1 MKRHGKAND
10 KSGGGRMRVR
20 FPLTPARSPSEEERE
35 KRSLRVVTSEWTG
48 CSTIP
53 RTNYGGK
60 VAMRFRA
67 SIAVSSLF
75 PLPGGAGQGEGGR
88 FGKTNVAIPAKN
100 GGDIQPPTLNI
111 EHPMGFAALRN
122 GRWMFDVGGW
132 TLPQNHRMNAAT
144 SNSSAAPRHP
154 RRLTV
159 DDYVAG
165 VLAGDRAVLARA
177 ITLVESSARRHEAQ
191 AQEVL
196 HRLLPHTGKAKR
208 IGITGVPGV
217 GKSTFIETFGCLL
230 TDKGHKLAVLTIDPT
245 SARSG
250 GSILGDKT
258 RMEKLSLAPNA
269 FIRPSPAGD
278 HLGGVARRTRETM
291 LLCEAA
297 GFDPIL
303 VESVG
308 VGQTEIALRS
318 MVDFF
323 LLLLLPGAGDELQGI
338 KKGIVEMA
346 DLVLINK
353 ADGDN
358 RARAANAKADQ
369 DAALH
374 YLQPAT
380 PGWKTEVALV
390 SGLTGDGLPQTWERI
405 KTFYAELEPKGVIAK
420 RRQQQ
425 TLEWLQALIQDELRR
440 RFERNPRVIAKLPEL
455 RAALLRGE
463 TTVVRAANALLEA
476 HESAKIEEP
485 K

>member
-1 MKRHGKAND
+1 MSVA
-10 KSGGGRMRVR
+10 
-20 FPLTPARSPSEEERE
+20 TP
-35 KRSLRVVTSEWTG
+35 
-48 CSTIP
+48 
-53 RTNYGGK
+53 
-60 VAMRFRA
+60 
-67 SIAVSSLF
+67 
-75 PLPGGAGQGEGGR
+75 
-88 FGKTNVAIPAKN
+88 
-100 GGDIQPPTLNI
+100 
-111 EHPMGFAALRN
+111 
-122 GRWMFDVGGW
+122 
-132 TLPQNHRMNAAT
+132 
-144 SNSSAAPRHP
+144 NSSAAPRHP

-177 ITLVESSARRHEAQ
+177 ITLVESNSRLHEAQ

-196 HRLLPHTGKAKR
+196 TRLLPHTGKAKR

-217 GKSTFIETFGCLL
+217 GKSTFIETFGCQLVER
-230 TDKGHKLAVLTIDPT
+230 GHKLAVLTIDPT

-258 RMEKLSLAPNA
+258 RMEKLCVAPNA
-269 FIRPSPAGD
+269 FIRPSPSGD
-278 HLGGVARRTRETM
+278 NLGGVARRTRETM

-297 GFDPIL
+297 GFDTIL

-358 RARAANAKADQ
+358 RLRAEHARADQ

-380 PGWKTEVALV
+380 PGWKTEVALC
-390 SGLTGDGLPQTWERI
+390 SGLTGEGLPQVWERI
-405 KTFYAELEPKGVIAK
+405 ERFYIELGSQGVIAK

-425 TLEWLQALIQDELRR
+425 TLEWLNDLIHDELRR
-440 RFERNPRVIAKLPEL
+440 RFDHDPRVIAKLPEL
-455 RAALLRGE
+455 QAALLRGE
-463 TTVVRAANALLEA
+463 TTAVRAANMLLDA
-476 HESAKIEEP
+476 HRGSEGAK
-485 K
+485 